1 MNMVLIITA
10 CVLTR
15 YCNRIYLLLKLYC
28 NKQALKFHW
37 VKYFNLKENFFKESN
52 KDEHQDKMCILF
64 VCVCVFVFFFKM

>member
-1 MNMVLIITA
+1 MNMVLILTA

-37 VKYFNLKENFFKESN
+37 VKYFNLKENFF
-52 KDEHQDKMCILF
+52 
-64 VCVCVFVFFFKM
+64 